1 MNRLLLVLWLTVV
14 WVLLWGGLTLANVAA
29 GAGIATVL
37 VLVFPLGYDRGC
49 GVHPLA
55 VLRFGLFF
63 AWALLVATWSVVA
76 ALLRPRLALE
86 QGIVAVPMRATSPV
100 VIAFV
105 ANSISL
111 TPGTL
116 TVDVRPRTYGIDAG
130 PDDTE
135 PPVLYVH
142 CLVVGDPDQVR
153 ADAHHVEDLAVR
165 AFGTRHDREAL
176 TREATR

>member
-1 MNRLLLVLWLTVV
+1 MNRVLIVLWLTFV
-14 WVLLWGGLTLANVAA
+14 WVLLWGGVTLGNVLA
-29 GAGIATVL
+29 GAGIASLL
-37 VLVFPLGYDRGC
+37 VLLFPLGPDRGG

-63 AWALLVATWSVVA
+63 AWALVVATWTVVVT
-76 ALLRPRLALE
+76 LLRPRLALE

-100 VIAFV
+100 VVAFV

-135 PPVLYVH
+135 APTLYVH
-142 CLVVGDPDQVR
+142 CLVVGDPDTVR
-153 ADAHHVEDLAVR
+153 ADARHVEELAVR
-165 AFGTRHDREAL
+165 AFGTVRDREAIAQ
-176 TREATR
+176 EASR

>member
-1 MNRLLLVLWLTVV
+1 MNRLLIVLWLTFV
-14 WVLLWGGLTLANVAA
+14 WVLLWGGLTLGNVLA

-37 VLVFPLGYDRGC
+37 VLLFPLGPDRGG
-49 GVHPLA
+49 GVHPVA

-63 AWALLVATWSVVA
+63 AWALVVATWTVVVT
-76 ALLRPRLALE
+76 LLRPRLALE

-100 VIAFV
+100 VVAFV

-135 PPVLYVH
+135 APVLYVH
-142 CLVVGDPDQVR
+142 CLVVGDPDTVR
-153 ADAHHVEDLAVR
+153 ADARHVEELAVR
-165 AFGTRHDREAL
+165 AFGTVHDRAAL
-176 TREATR
+176 EQEATR

>member
-1 MNRLLLVLWLTVV
+1 MNRLLIILWLTFV
-14 WVLLWGGLTLANVAA
+14 WVLLWGGLTLGNVLA
-29 GAGIATVL
+29 GVAIATVL
-37 VLVFPLGYDRGC
+37 VLLFPLGPDRGG

-63 AWALLVATWSVVA
+63 AWALVVATWTVVVT
-76 ALLRPRLALE
+76 LLRPRLALE

-100 VIAFV
+100 VVAFV

-135 PPVLYVH
+135 APVLYVH
-142 CLVVGDPDQVR
+142 CLVVGDPETVR
-153 ADAHHVEDLAVR
+153 ADARHVEELAVR
-165 AFGTRHDREAL
+165 AFGTVRDRAALEQEAS
-176 TREATR
+176 R

>member
-1 MNRLLLVLWLTVV
+1 MNRVLIVLWLTFV
-14 WVLLWGGLTLANVAA
+14 WVLLWGGLTLGNVLA

-37 VLVFPLGYDRGC
+37 VLLFPLGPDRGG
-49 GVHPLA
+49 GVHPVA

-63 AWALLVATWSVVA
+63 AWALVVATWTVVVT
-76 ALLRPRLALE
+76 LLRPRLALE

-100 VIAFV
+100 VVAFV

-135 PPVLYVH
+135 APVLYVH
-142 CLVVGDPDQVR
+142 CLVVGDPDTVR
-153 ADAHHVEDLAVR
+153 ADARHVEELAVR
-165 AFGTRHDREAL
+165 AFGTAHDRAALEQEAS
-176 TREATR
+176 R